1 MTPDVTFKEEDILHA
16 FAAMKDIPVSKI
28 IRNASKDFA
37 VAARKATPMGKT
49 TKSDW
54 AKLQWDGTF
63 HFIKISYFM
72 LHKPRRRYKM
82 KRKHDLGLPYHGYS
96 YQLQR
101 LLMARMRPAKGWSN
115 ASWIGIYHALG
126 IAMKPSKRS
135 LPPKV
140 EDIGKV
146 TNSFYNRAHSEV
158 IITDDIRFNSDE
170 WRTAE
175 AMMCRK
181 GFQAAAKKITKEY
194 ARMLRENERGV
205 IKYDPGR
212 SS

>member
-1 MTPDVTFKEEDILHA
+1 MTPDVTFDEKDIIHA
-16 FAAMKDIPVSKI
+16 FAAMKDIPVAKV
-28 IRNASKDFA
+28 IRNAAKDFA
-37 VAARKATPMGKT
+37 KAARAATPLGRT
-49 TKSDW
+49 TKSDY
-54 AKLQWDGTF
+54 AKLIWDGTF

-72 LHKPRRRYKM
+72 LHKPKRRYKM
-82 KRKHDLGLPYHGYS
+82 KRKQELGLPYHGYS
-96 YQLQR
+96 YQLKR
-101 LLMARMRPAKGWSN
+101 LTNARMRVSKGWSN

-126 IAMKPSKRS
+126 IATKPTRKS
-135 LPPKV
+135 LSPKV

-146 TNSFYNRAHSEV
+146 SNSFYNNAHAEV

-175 AMMCRK
+175 ARMARK

-205 IKYDPGR
+205 IKYDPRR